1 MVWVRNDAW
10 WGKDVFG
17 KLPAPKHI
25 VDIVNG
31 SNNVALGKMLQG
43 GLDLSN
49 NFLPGVASLV
59 NSGYGIKTYYKEA
72 PYMLSANVA
81 ALIDQRAEETYG

>member
-17 KLPAPKHI
+17 KLPGPKYI

-31 SNNVALGKMLQG
+31 SIT
-43 GLDLSN
+43 
-49 NFLPGVASLV
+49 LPSVKCSRV
-59 NSGYGIKTYYKEA
+59 VSI
-72 PYMLSANVA
+72 
-81 ALIDQRAEETYG
+81 